1 MGKINIL
8 PAKVYNRIAAGEVVD
23 RPYSVVKEL
32 VENALDAGATEIE
45 VYIEKGG
52 KQLIRVIDNG
62 HGIEREDLDSVFLPH
77 ATSKIATAEDLENII
92 TLGFRGEAVA
102 SIASVSQ
109 MVITSKVENRK
120 CYRATCNG
128 GEIGII
134 KEVAGE
140 NVGTDVS
147 VGMLFFN
154 APVRLK
160 FLKTDKGEE
169 ADITTYISRFI
180 LNRSD
185 VAFTY
190 YVDGK
195 KILQSFGDGDEA
207 AMISVYGASF
217 LSQCL
222 EINAEKHGIKIRG
235 YIGNHSFS
243 KANRTYQNVFL
254 NGRYIVNTTIAAA
267 MTNAYNNYLMKRQYP
282 VYVLHIDMPPQIVDV
297 NVHPNKLDV
306 RFADNQIVYGSIYSV
321 VSAVLDGKTQGLEY
335 VVNPPTVTESEEIV
349 SKEEKK
355 EKPTQMPIT
364 PTTSGKTFGFA
375 TISYEDALAEIQKI
389 KPQKSVF
396 GVDGVPFEEVHER
409 DITQMKGF
417 IPKEFLASNDDD
429 DEPEG
434 YTDEQIEYLLAHR
447 KKDGEGGAARL
458 QKKYFPDLHFTGNG
472 LNFEEETKDVERD
485 EDYFEENKRHL
496 HDLEEFRLQHRLS
509 VEGCTFIGKMFN
521 TYLMYQREDEVYII
535 DQHAAHER
543 IIFDKLRSDMEKR
556 EVIQQP
562 MLVPYFLHLNAF
574 EGQFISEQ
582 MNNLIEMGFD
592 IRQTSPTSFE
602 VHAVPTD
609 LRKINLAAF
618 FNYILGDIKQ
628 YRSIKLEDI
637 IRDKLASTAC
647 KAAIK
652 GGADLTKA
660 ETDQLFKMING
671 DMTLKCPHGR
681 PILIVMTKKELEKKF
696 KRIV

>member
-52 KQLIRVIDNG
+52 KQLVRVIDNG

-77 ATSKIATAEDLENII
+77 ATSKISVAEDLENIV

-109 MVITSKVENRK
+109 MSITSKAEGKR
-120 CYRATCNG
+120 CYRATCMG
-128 GEIGII
+128 GEMGVI

-169 ADITTYISRFI
+169 TDITTYISRFI

-195 KILQSFGDGDEA
+195 KVLQSFGDGDEA
-207 AMISVYGASF
+207 AMLSVYGANF

-222 EINAEKHGIKIRG
+222 QIDAEKNGIKIRG

-243 KANRTYQNVFL
+243 KANRSYQNVFL
-254 NGRYIVNTTIAAA
+254 NGRYVVNTTIAAA

-282 VYVLHIDMPPQIVDV
+282 VYVLHLDMPPQIVDV

-306 RFADNQIVYGSIYSV
+306 RFADNQIIYGTVYSV
-321 VSAVLDGKTQGLEY
+321 VSAVLDGKTKALDY
-335 VVNPPTVTESEEIV
+335 VVNPPTVMENEAVQEV
-349 SKEEKK
+349 EA
-355 EKPTQMPIT
+355 EKPKQIPIT
-364 PTTSGKTFGFA
+364 PLKNENGFGFA
-375 TISYEDALAEIQKI
+375 TLSYEEAQAEIQKI
-389 KPQKSVF
+389 KPQKSTF
-396 GVDGVPFEEVHER
+396 SVDGVPFEEVHQAGEN
-409 DITQMKGF
+409 DSKGF
-417 IPKEFLASNDDD
+417 IPNDMPLDFGLKNEYTEEQMQYIIANRNKTSASH
-429 DEPEG
+429 
-434 YTDEQIEYLLAHR
+434 LH
-447 KKDGEGGAARL
+447 
-458 QKKYFPDLHFTGNG
+458 KKYFPDLHFDPTAMG
-472 LNFEEETKDVERD
+472 FKDDAVGVEPD
-485 EDYFEENKRHL
+485 QDYFEENKRQL
-496 HDLEEFRLQHRLS
+496 ADLEEFRLQHRLS
-509 VEGCTFIGKMFN
+509 VDGCTYIGKMFN

-556 EVIQQP
+556 EVIRQP

-574 EGQFISEQ
+574 EAEFIREQ
-582 MNNLIEMGFD
+582 LDNLIEMGFD
-592 IRQTSPTSFE
+592 IRQTDATNFE
-602 VHAVPTD
+602 VTAVPTD
-609 LRKINLAAF
+609 LRKINLSVF
-618 FNYILGDIKQ
+618 FNYVLGDIKQ
-628 YRSIKLEDI
+628 YRAIKLVDI

-647 KAAIK
+647 KAAVK
-652 GGADLTKA
+652 GGACLTKA

-681 PILIVMTKKELEKKF
+681 PILIVMTKTELEKKF